1 MAVEMNVGE
10 KSTINQMSFD
20 TRQKQLEAEKKAE
33 EAQMQEYEENSKKSP
48 YNRFIQL
55 NEQKTNYLTE
65 LSMANPKSLAILLFI
80 MENMD
85 GYNALVLSYK
95 VIQER
100 FSISRA
106 TASRCV
112 KYLKEHGFLYV
123 YKAGACN
130 VYVVNKELAWK
141 SYGRNTKYCKFPAS
155 VMLSFSEQEQDTK
168 SVLKK
173 EKFNSI
179 VYEGQLVNPDTGEVQ
194 NE

>member
-1 MAVEMNVGE
+1 MAVETSVGE

-33 EAQMQEYEENSKKSP
+33 NARIEAQREEYENGSKKSP

-55 NEQKTNYLTE
+55 NEKKTNYLTE

-100 FSISRA
+100 FNISRT
-106 TASRCV
+106 TASKCI

-123 YKAGACN
+123 YKAGTCN

-141 SYGRNTKYCKFPAS
+141 SYGRNTKYCKFPAN
-155 VMLSFSEQEQDTK
+155 VMLSFSEQEQDMK
-168 SVLKK
+168 NKLKK
-173 EKFNSI
+173 EKLNS
-179 VYEGQLVNPDTGEVQ
+179 VAYNTENAQ
-194 NE
+194 NDE